1 MQKKIE
7 AAPPATSHALVPPSG
22 ASDMICSFPCSTSA
36 VNGCRTGFTMLR
48 EGSRTPSSFDILI
61 CRELLSFL
69 EDKVEFRP
77 VN

>member
-22 ASDMICSFPCSTSA
+22 ASGMICSFLCSTSA
-36 VNGCRTGFTMLR
+36 VNGCRSGFSTLR
-48 EGSRTPSSFDILI
+48 EVSLTPSSFDVLV
-61 CRELLSFL
+61 CGELLSFL
-69 EDKVEFRP
+69 EDKVDFRP